1 MLELAGIYAQSRLES
16 IYAFPFFD
24 PILEISLVYVAI
36 LVLNFAFTVNLAP
49 LEHSLVLRAILE
61 VDHAFS
67 VL

>member
-1 MLELAGIYAQSRLES
+1 MLELTGINAQPRLES
-16 IYAFPFFD
+16 IYAFSLFD
-24 PILEISLVYVAI
+24 PVLEISLVYVAI
-36 LVLNFAFTVNLAP
+36 LVLYFAFAVNLAP